1 MYILNHIFFVDVGEI
16 SSNYRS
22 LRQYMGAIMPI
33 FETIYCRCR
42 ENMSG
47 C

>member
-22 LRQYMGAIMPI
+22 LRQYTGAIMTI
-33 FETIYCRCR
+33 FGYDLSIIA
-42 ENMSG
+42 MA
-47 C
+47 